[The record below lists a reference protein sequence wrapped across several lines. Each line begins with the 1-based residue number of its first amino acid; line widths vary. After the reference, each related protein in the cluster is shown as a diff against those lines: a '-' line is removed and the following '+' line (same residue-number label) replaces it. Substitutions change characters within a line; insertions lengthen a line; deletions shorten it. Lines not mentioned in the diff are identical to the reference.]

1 VTEPFHAATEWERI
15 AKEQPDALALIHGS
29 VTRTWRQFEER
40 AARLAGALG
49 AAGLARGDRVAIDL
63 RNCPEFLETW
73 FAALKQRCTPVAVNF
88 RYLEEELRYLLLDC
102 DARAVVYHASFS
114 ERIAD
119 LVEELRAVRIFIEV
133 ADETPP
139 GDVASVDRSVRYED
153 AIASGPA
160 APAIRRDPSDP
171 TLAYTGGTTGL
182 PKGVEGAIWNPAV
195 VPLLERVHLV
205 PAGEQALATIR
216 GELGASGS
224 RPVVLPCSP
233 LMHATAMTMV
243 SEPALHL
250 GGTVVTLTSHSLDP
264 DEVLDCIE
272 RHRVT
277 HLAITGDPIARPL
290 VDALDRL
297 ASSGRVPDL
306 SSVRLI
312 ASAGV
317 AWSADVKDRLF
328 AYMPDVTLYDACG
341 STEGAT
347 YGFSYLR
354 AGDPTSTSRF
364 TAAPGVIVID
374 DTGRP
379 LTLEQPGL
387 LAAPSARDG
396 YAGDPDRSAAVFRE
410 IDGEQFTVPG
420 DYGIL
425 HSDGTVTLIGRGSS
439 TINTGG
445 EKVFPEEV
453 EEIIV
458 SITGVADCAV
468 LGVPD
473 PRWGQ
478 RVVALVQRSPAS
490 SVDAERVITAVRR
503 QLASYKAPKDV
514 VFGDVPRTATG
525 KLDRGSAR
533 ARVGRAL
540 APASRAERSP
550 RRER

>member
-15 AKEQPDALALIHGS
+15 AEEQPETPALIHGHI
-29 VTRTWRQFEER
+29 TRTWCEFEAR

-49 AAGLARGDRVAIDL
+49 AAGLRRGDRVAIDL
-63 RNCPEFLETW
+63 RNCPEFMETW
-73 FAALKQRCTPVAVNF
+73 FAALKQRFTPVAVNY
-88 RYLEEELRYLLLDC
+88 RYLEDELQYLLLGC
-102 DARAVVYHASFS
+102 DARAVVYHASFG
-114 ERIAD
+114 ERIAN
-119 LVEELRAVRIFIEV
+119 LHGELRAVRIFVEV
-133 ADETPP
+133 ADETPSTHVVSAD
-139 GDVASVDRSVRYED
+139 GSVRYED
-153 AIASGPA
+153 AIASAPRA
-160 APAIRRDPSDP
+160 APIRREPTDP

-205 PAGEQALATIR
+205 AAGERELEPIR
-216 GELGASGS
+216 AGLRASGS

-250 GGTVVTLTSHSLDP
+250 GGTVVTLTSRSLDP
-264 DEVLDCIE
+264 YEILETIE

-290 VDALDRL
+290 VDTLDRM
-297 ASSGRVPDL
+297 ASSGELPDV

-374 DTGRP
+374 EGSGRP
-379 LTLEQPGL
+379 LAVGQPGL

-396 YAGDPDRSAAVFRE
+396 YVGDPERSAAVFRE
-410 IDGEQFTVPG
+410 IDGQQFTVPG
-420 DYGIL
+420 DYGIR
-425 HSDGTVTLIGRGSS
+425 HADGTVTLIGRGSS

-453 EEIIV
+453 EQVIV

-473 PRWGQ
+473 PRWGH
-478 RVVALVQRSPAS
+478 RVVALVQRSPGS
-490 SVDAERVITAVRR
+490 CVDAETVIATVRR
-503 QLASYKAPKDV
+503 QLAAYKAPKQV
-514 VFGDVPRTATG
+514 VFGIVPRTPTG
-525 KLDRGSAR
+525 KLDRSSAQVNR
-533 ARVGRAL
+533 H
-540 APASRAERSP
+540 
-550 RRER
+550 RRLGG